1 MGLQKLDLP
10 AEGILLY
17 EFKHTDGEV
26 VKEHHHQV
34 HQILYA
40 LEGEGKLKLDG
51 KDNAFN
57 HDHIAV
63 IVPQSEHSIVSD
75 SKLTVLVLAFD
86 DAIFDSAVRN
96 GLLDSFFNRSKLLK
110 LSGFSSSELRQL
122 LRKMLFEQSSG
133 NLLSRLAMRIILC
146 EILLVLSR
154 SEQAP
159 SLSDANSLRA
169 ERIRH
174 YIDTHYF
181 EIFDAN
187 NIASM
192 LGMSS
197 RYVNMIFKEHFNITP
212 MRYLT
217 DMRIE
222 LAKKMLAETDK
233 DIASICFEL
242 GFETVSTFY
251 RIFKDSVEVPP
262 NKYRTLHKIQ
272 ERHMEDNDKHYEP
285 DYLPTHAPDN
295 DASSKPEPH
304 RQAYPKSTD

>member
-1 MGLQKLDLP
+1 
-10 AEGILLY
+10 
-17 EFKHTDGEV
+17 
-26 VKEHHHQV
+26 
-34 HQILYA
+34 
-40 LEGEGKLKLDG
+40 
-51 KDNAFN
+51 
-57 HDHIAV
+57 
-63 IVPQSEHSIVSD
+63 VPQSEHSIVSD

-96 GLLDSFFNRSKLLK
+96 GLLDGFFSRSKLLK
-110 LSGFSSSELRQL
+110 PNGFSSSELRQL
-122 LRKMLFEQSSG
+122 LRKMLFEQSGG
-133 NLLSRLAMRIILC
+133 NLVSQLAMKIILC

-154 SEQAP
+154 SQQAL

-181 EIFDAN
+181 EIFDAT

-192 LGMSS
+192 LGMST

-262 NKYRTLHKIQ
+262 NKYRTLYKIQ
-272 ERHMEDNDKHYEP
+272 KRHMEDNDKHYEA
-285 DYLPTHAPDN
+285 DYLPTPVPDN
-295 DASSKPEPH
+295 AASLKPELH
-304 RQAYPKSTD
+304 RPAYPKWTD